1 MLKFNLFSF
10 PYRFERI
17 RIIIKGTTFFDFTI
31 EEEKNT
37 LNLTFSEIA
46 HAHKDFI
53 QHTLQ
58 SFEDQLHPSVDED
71 AELVTRALFTV
82 RNQAIKPPYYS
93 KFGQFLVCQIQDAT
107 TAEISINF
115 EQKTLTCTCP
125 NKGVCRHKLAVILK
139 LSQYFISLQQWVTIW
154 RSKKSTSL
162 NSSATERSP
171 ENWQNMVDEV
181 LQYAIKGTQPIEPY
195 VLGTLQEGIRQ
206 KVQRHRPYEQE
217 WQDLF
222 SLFVEV
228 AIIKRFLL
236 HAIKTNMDMHHH
248 YSQIFLDNTLSRI
261 QRSIDTL
268 SKMTRLFA
276 TEPFF
281 DALQQ
286 QVRDLLLIEK
296 GAGTFRLNLYFQF
309 WTKLFT
315 ENKRITKELAILEQ
329 LENHKTDIDLNV
341 VHAIF
346 YILLK
351 KEAPLAAVI
360 EEMHE
365 QNLESYM
372 EVTKYALQKGFVDEA
387 ALILKKAL
395 PLIQPVVQ
403 EQLQPVQRQKFT
415 RKLDHLYEQI
425 TLTEEE
431 ELMLYGSFG
440 RYGLESFS
448 NFLLRQKRYEQW
460 VALHQIYSSSIPY
473 LDQAGLKEV
482 VANAPEIALPLY
494 HFYAMEE
501 IQQKSRQNYKQAVRI
516 WRAMKTASKKAGKLD
531 YFINYIEAVQQQ
543 YKRLRALQEEISK
556 SSLLT

>member
-1 MLKFNLFSF
+1 MS
-10 PYRFERI
+10 
-17 RIIIKGTTFFDFTI
+17 
-31 EEEKNT
+31 
-37 LNLTFSEIA
+37 LTFSEIA

-53 QHTLQ
+53 QHTLT
-58 SFEDQLHPSVDED
+58 SFEDQLHPSNEDD
-71 AELVTRALFTV
+71 AELVTRAMFTV

-115 EQKTLTCTCP
+115 EQKTITCSCP
-125 NKGVCRHKLAVILK
+125 NKAVCRHKLAVILK
-139 LSQYFISLQQWVTIW
+139 LSQYFISLQRWVSIW

-162 NSSATERSP
+162 NSLATERSP
-171 ENWQNMVDEV
+171 ENWQRMVDEV

-195 VLGTLQEGIRQ
+195 VLGTLQESIRQ

-236 HAIKTNMDMHHH
+236 HAVKTKIDMKHH

-261 QRSIDTL
+261 QRSIDSL

-286 QVRDLLLIEK
+286 QVRDILLIEK
-296 GAGTFRLNLYFQF
+296 GASTFRLNLYLQF
-309 WTKLFT
+309 WTKLFG
-315 ENKRITKELAILEQ
+315 ENKRITTEMAILEQ
-329 LENHKTDIDLNV
+329 LENHESDIDLKV
-341 VHAIF
+341 VHTIF
-346 YILLK
+346 YILMK
-351 KEAPLAAVI
+351 KDTQLVAAV

-365 QNLESYM
+365 QNIESYI
-372 EVTKYALQKGFVDEA
+372 EVSKFALQKGFIDEA
-387 ALILKKAL
+387 TLILKKAL

-403 EQLQPVQRQKFT
+403 ELLQPVQRQKFT
-415 RKLDHLYEQI
+415 RKLDQLYEQI

-448 NFLLRQKRYEQW
+448 NFLLRQQRYEQW
-460 VALHQIYSSSIPY
+460 VALHQLYSSSIPY

-482 VANAPEIALPLY
+482 VAHAPETALPLY

-501 IQQKSRQNYKQAVRI
+501 IQQKSRQNYRQAVRI

-531 YFINYIEAVQQQ
+531 YFINYMEAVQQQ
-543 YKRLRALQEEISK
+543 YKRLRALQEEINK
-556 SSLLT
+556 SNLLT